1 MKLWSI
7 RGNSQ
12 KLDGGSMFGNAPRA
26 VWEKWS
32 APDALNR
39 IDLACRALL
48 ASPGWAHE
56 LNALP
61 GYQASH
67 AGEVRSM
74 ASVLPWWQFKQPK
87 RRAGMPARR

>member
-1 MKLWSI
+1 MSFPHLTAH
-7 RGNSQ
+7 
-12 KLDGGSMFGNAPRA
+12 LTT
-26 VWEKWS
+26 
-32 APDALNR
+32 LTT
-39 IDLACRALL
+39 ALL
-48 ASPGWAHE
+48 AASLVTLAPGGAHAATTAKAVKAAKPVASKDAA
-56 LNALP
+56 ALP

>member
-1 MKLWSI
+1 MPLINEDYHLVCLK
-7 RGNSQ
+7 
-12 KLDGGSMFGNAPRA
+12 
-26 VWEKWS
+26 
-32 APDALNR
+32 DAL
-39 IDLACRALL
+39 DEAPVAALRALL

>member
-1 MKLWSI
+1 MPAWAS
-7 RGNSQ
+7 RP
-12 KLDGGSMFGNAPRA
+12 PRA
-26 VWEKWS
+26 RGLDFVPLIAEDYHLVCLKEALDE
-32 APDALNR
+32 APVAAL
-39 IDLACRALL
+39 RALL